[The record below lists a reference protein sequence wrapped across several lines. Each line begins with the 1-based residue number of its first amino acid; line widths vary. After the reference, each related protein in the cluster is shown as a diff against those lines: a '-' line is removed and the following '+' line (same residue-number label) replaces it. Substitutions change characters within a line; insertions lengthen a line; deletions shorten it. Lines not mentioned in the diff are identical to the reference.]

1 MRARMGRASS
11 LCRNARVTSGTMR
24 ATVSQSPSC
33 RARRTVEAL
42 TVSPSFTL
50 RGMDAA
56 ADTRFRKALGHD
68 FIIASRDGTCRFLP
82 HIASLDAE
90 PLGNLYKNSKVQVGM
105 TFYDRQIIFLKVAG
119 ERGTADNIG
128 TAVMINDILK
138 VGSPLFDEPLTD
150 RIGKIAGIFTDHEKM
165 EPIIFL
171 TGLLHQITVS
181 QGKGIGFITIAAM
194 RPWGVFFSAR

>member
-1 MRARMGRASS
+1 
-11 LCRNARVTSGTMR
+11 
-24 ATVSQSPSC
+24 
-33 RARRTVEAL
+33 
-42 TVSPSFTL
+42 
-50 RGMDAA
+50 
-56 ADTRFRKALGHD
+56 
-68 FIIASRDGTCRFLP
+68 
-82 HIASLDAE
+82 
-90 PLGNLYKNSKVQVGM
+90 M

-138 VGSPLFDEPLTD
+138 VGSSLFDEPLTD

-181 QGKGIGFITIAAM
+181 QGKGIGIHYNSSNAPLGRLFSRQVIQIAGKAIRVLFHKNNLIWHPGNFM
-194 RPWGVFFSAR
+194 ETQISKKEG